1 MQDRDRTVSEPGFDD
16 LDALF
21 GAARARPAVPSDALM
36 ARVMADALDLQPA
49 PRVLAAPPPAPPGL
63 WRGVIDFFGG
73 FGALAGMGSA
83 AAAGLFLGFVQP
95 TGVADLSAALIGGQ
109 IDSLSLMPS
118 VDDLIT
124 EVTP

>member
-1 MQDRDRTVSEPGFDD
+1 MQDRENAMDD

-21 GAARARPAVPSDALM
+21 GAARARPTVPSDALM
-36 ARVMADALDLQPA
+36 GRVMADALALQPA
-49 PRVLAAPPPAPPGL
+49 PRAVVAPPPPPQGL

-83 AAAGLFLGFVQP
+83 AAAGLFIGFVQP
-95 TGVADLSAALIGGQ
+95 TGLSDLSAALIGGQ

-118 VDDLIT
+118 VDDLIP

>member
-1 MQDRDRTVSEPGFDD
+1 MQDRENAMDD

-36 ARVMADALDLQPA
+36 ERVMA
-49 PRVLAAPPPAPPGL
+49 PAPPQGL

-83 AAAGLFLGFVQP
+83 AAAGLFIGFVQP
-95 TGVADLSAALIGGQ
+95 TGLSDLSAALIGGQ

-118 VDDLIT
+118 VDDLIP

>member
-1 MQDRDRTVSEPGFDD
+1 MQDRNPGLED

-36 ARVMADALDLQPA
+36 GRVMADAVALQPL
-49 PRVLAAPPPAPPGL
+49 PAAVVAPPAPLGL
-63 WRGVIDFFGG
+63 WRGVAAFFGG

-83 AAAGLFLGFVQP
+83 AAAGVFIGFAQP
-95 TGVADLSAALIGGQ
+95 VGVSDLSAALIGGQ

-118 VDDLIT
+118 LDDLIP

>member
-1 MQDRDRTVSEPGFDD
+1 MQDRDTGFDD

-21 GAARARPAVPSDALM
+21 GAARAKPAQPSDALM
-36 ARVMADALDLQPA
+36 ARVVADAEALQPA
-49 PRVLAAPPPAPPGL
+49 PRALAAAPPPAPVGL
-63 WRGVIDFFGG
+63 WRGVVDFFGG

-83 AAAGLFLGFVQP
+83 AAAGLFIGFVQP
-95 TGVADLSAALIGGQ
+95 TGLSDLSAALLGGQ

>member
-1 MQDRDRTVSEPGFDD
+1 MQDRDTGLDD

-21 GAARARPAVPSDALM
+21 SAARACPAVPSEAVM
-36 ARVMADALDLQPA
+36 GRVLADALALQPLSPA
-49 PRVLAAPPPAPPGL
+49 FVAAATPVRPGL

-83 AAAGLFLGFVQP
+83 AAAGLFIGFVQP
-95 TGVADLSAALIGGQ
+95 TGLSDLSAALIGGQ

-118 VDDLIT
+118 LDDLIP

>member
-1 MQDRDRTVSEPGFDD
+1 MQDRDTEFDD

-21 GAARARPAVPSDALM
+21 SAARARPAQPSEALMGRVLSDAV
-36 ARVMADALDLQPA
+36 ALQPVSPA
-49 PRVLAAPPPAPPGL
+49 FVAAAAPAPVGL
-63 WRGVIDFFGG
+63 WRGVIEFFGG

-83 AAAGLFLGFVQP
+83 AAAGLLIGFVQP
-95 TGVADLSAALIGGQ
+95 TGLSDLSAALIGGQ

-118 VDDLIT
+118 LEDMIP

>member
-1 MQDRDRTVSEPGFDD
+1 MQDRDTGFDD

-21 GAARARPAVPSDALM
+21 AAAQARPAQPSEALM
-36 ARVMADALDLQPA
+36 ARVMADALALQPA
-49 PRVLAAPPPAPPGL
+49 SPSFAAPPPAPVGI

-83 AAAGLFLGFVQP
+83 AAAGLFIGFVQP
-95 TGVADLSAALIGGQ
+95 TGLSDISAALIGGQ

>member
-1 MQDRDRTVSEPGFDD
+1 MQDRDTGFDD

-21 GAARARPAVPSDALM
+21 STAQARPAVPSDALM
-36 ARVMADALDLQPA
+36 RRVMADALAQQAA
-49 PRVLAAPPPAPPGL
+49 PRALAAPPPPLPGGV
-63 WRGVIDFFGG
+63 WRGLAAFFGG

-83 AAAGLFLGFVQP
+83 AAAGLLIGFAQP
-95 TGVADLSAALIGGQ
+95 IGLSDLSAALIGGQ
-109 IDSLSLMPS
+109 IESLSLMPS